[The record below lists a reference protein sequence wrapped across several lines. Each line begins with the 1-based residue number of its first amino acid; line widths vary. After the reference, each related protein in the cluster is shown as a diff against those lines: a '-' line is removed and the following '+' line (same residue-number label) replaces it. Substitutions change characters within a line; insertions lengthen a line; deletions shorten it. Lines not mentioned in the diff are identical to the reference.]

1 MAASLLATTHQMAA
15 SLLATTHTRWQPAC
29 WPPPMPDDISGLLC
43 QLLQRLELE
52 LQLELERELEL
63 DLQLEH
69 ATISDRGTQWFIMS
83 IVATA

>member
-1 MAASLLATTHQMAA
+1 
-15 SLLATTHTRWQPAC
+15 
-29 WPPPMPDDISGLLC
+29 MPDDISGLLC

-63 DLQLEH
+63 ELQLEH